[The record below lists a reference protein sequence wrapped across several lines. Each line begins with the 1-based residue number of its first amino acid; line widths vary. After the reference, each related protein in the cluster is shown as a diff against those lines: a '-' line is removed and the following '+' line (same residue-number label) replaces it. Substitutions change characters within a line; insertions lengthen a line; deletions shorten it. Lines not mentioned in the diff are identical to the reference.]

1 VGGTTLP
8 TQGRPVTARRV
19 MNGGDHSALAGEQG
33 LRRHTQQIAEWEH
46 RVHNISVKEMNSANK
61 PKDYRD
67 VPSTTFAQIFDS
79 KSSAARF
86 FLQQPITAVEDEV
99 SDAMTGVSKSSP

>member
-1 VGGTTLP
+1 
-8 TQGRPVTARRV
+8 
-19 MNGGDHSALAGEQG
+19 
-33 LRRHTQQIAEWEH
+33 
-46 RVHNISVKEMNSANK
+46 MNSANK